1 MNSFPT
7 KKKGSKNPNV
17 KEFKCN
23 QCGETFGSNATLR
36 EHIQGIIPE
45 KLCAKIMMKP
55 FGKIWKLEKH
65 AETTKFKCDDCGKEF
80 LIQ

>member
-1 MNSFPT
+1 MNSVPT
-7 KKKGSKNPNV
+7 KKKGSKNQNVKKLNAPNV
-17 KEFKCN
+17 MKPLDQMQLWESIYN
-23 QCGETFGSNATLR
+23 
-36 EHIQGIIPE
+36 GIIPE
-45 KLCAKIMMKP
+45 KLSANIMMKP